1 MLTVPPGEDHVDLA
15 ITNLCILAVPQ
26 PDTNGQVRL
35 PGARREIAHFQGAV
49 DTLSSSPTTVT
60 LFQSASTVDGVL
72 AQIPRA
78 YWVHFAS
85 HGIQD
90 GEGKRMPDA
99 RGATRALHVAVARL
113 RARNV
118 PSTSWVPF
126 IRVGLRIRVVGFCDV
141 SDVLRL
147 VVRRTLCSAG
157 PGMVHA
163 VGYHHVFIIISWRTS
178 HIVDRISGYCTPNSS
193 IEG

>member
-1 MLTVPPGEDHVDLA
+1 MMWSIGDRDAPEVAQNVYEQLF
-15 ITNLCILAVPQ
+15 
-26 PDTNGQVRL
+26 RL
-35 PGARREIAHFQGAV
+35 GRREG
-49 DTLSSSPTTVT
+49 
-60 LFQSASTVDGVL
+60 
-72 AQIPRA
+72 
-78 YWVHFAS
+78 
-85 HGIQD
+85 D
-90 GEGKRMPDA
+90 GEGEKMPDA
-99 RGATRALHVAVARL
+99 RGAAQALHVAVARL

-126 IRVGLRIRVVGFCDV
+126 IHVGLRIRVVGFCDV